1 MVVGTALLL
10 CGNDDSLGAGLHTNR
25 VAGYLGD
32 ISYSLYLW
40 HFPVVVAAHAIWG
53 SDRVIVALG
62 SAAVM
67 LALSALS
74 YRYVETPARHSS
86 WLRSWER
93 HEPAPM
99 RRQALVGAA
108 IAAALVVAVAWQANP
123 VRTLVLAERTFP
135 ISRVATAEPFSD
147 TTSLAAAV
155 TSGLSGSVRDV
166 IPAADD
172 LSQAQL
178 SVEMDDCTNDA
189 AVTTLRVCSYPGSGR
204 SYALVGDSVAL
215 AWAPAVRAAI
225 PNDADLTVIGI
236 ASSSPWT
243 TTHGATFSRAGFP
256 AQCDRARELLLTEL
270 ERRHPDVVLVSSA
283 AGEFPL
289 QLGASSLDD
298 AWRDGAITTLTR
310 LTKAGSTPIVLGC
323 PPTVRDPRL
332 CLNRLT
338 QARGCTS
345 KVDRV
350 YERKAKAEHA
360 AAQAVGVAMI
370 DVRTWMC
377 AGSTCPLTVGH
388 YLTRTDTTHV
398 TAAFAAAL
406 GPVLRQEL
414 VKEGQP

>member
-1 MVVGTALLL
+1 M
-10 CGNDDSLGAGLHTNR
+10 
-25 VAGYLGD
+25 
-32 ISYSLYLW
+32 
-40 HFPVVVAAHAIWG
+40 
-53 SDRVIVALG
+53 
-62 SAAVM
+62 
-67 LALSALS
+67 
-74 YRYVETPARHSS
+74 
-86 WLRSWER
+86 
-93 HEPAPM
+93 
-99 RRQALVGAA
+99 
-108 IAAALVVAVAWQANP
+108 
-123 VRTLVLAERTFP
+123 
-135 ISRVATAEPFSD
+135 
-147 TTSLAAAV
+147 
-155 TSGLSGSVRDV
+155 
-166 IPAADD
+166 
-172 LSQAQL
+172 
-178 SVEMDDCTNDA
+178 
-189 AVTTLRVCSYPGSGR
+189 
-204 SYALVGDSVAL
+204 
-215 AWAPAVRAAI
+215 
-225 PNDADLTVIGI
+225 
-236 ASSSPWT
+236 
-243 TTHGATFSRAGFP
+243 
-256 AQCDRARELLLTEL
+256 
-270 ERRHPDVVLVSSA
+270 VLVSSA